1 MPVLGSVSG
10 AVPVLLLVSAT
21 RLCDSSQLRPY
32 TGLVPAYRSDS
43 LGKKKISTSV
53 GGLTPRLLLA
63 SNMIWRELLMGGPPN
78 PGYRCS
84 WRRLSCLAPM

>member
-1 MPVLGSVSG
+1 MLGSVSG

-21 RLCDSSQLRPY
+21 RLCDSSKLRPY
-32 TGLVPAYRSDS
+32 TGLVSAYRSDP

-63 SNMIWRELLMGGPPN
+63 SNMIWRELLGMGDPPN

-84 WRRLSCLAPM
+84 CRRLSCLAPM